1 MAKRPDRKEKYRK
14 LQVELDSEGD
24 SEYSYSYSYESDA
37 KMKAAEQEAADR
49 KSAEQ
54 HARQKALKFGWNN
67 LKVNV
72 TFDEHKAVVV
82 QSRQRKSKCDHAEIY
97 IGNIPVD
104 VDLLSFFKFID
115 KLAEGNCSQIR
126 YRIIDGHRFFAHA
139 TLSGKSK
146 KLGEFAAETASKIH
160 GQYVMGISKNDSRK
174 LKSYVAADSG
184 PAVKI
189 QAVVLG

>member
-14 LQVELDSEGD
+14 LQEELDSEGD

-37 KMKAAEQEAADR
+37 KMKAAADR

-54 HARQKALKFGWNN
+54 HARQKALKFGWNK
-67 LKVNV
+67 KVNV
-72 TFDEHKAVVV
+72 TIDEHKAVVV

-146 KLGEFAAETASKIH
+146 KLGEFAAETASRINE
-160 GQYVMGISKNDSRK
+160 QYVRGISNNNKDGRK

>member
-14 LQVELDSEGD
+14 LQEELDSEGD
-24 SEYSYSYSYESDA
+24 SEYSYYSDESDA

-54 HARQKALKFGWNN
+54 HARQKALKFGWNK
-67 LKVNV
+67 KVNV

-139 TLSGKSK
+139 TISGKSK
-146 KLGEFAAETASKIH
+146 KYLGQFAAETASKIH

>member
-1 MAKRPDRKEKYRK
+1 MAKRPDRKEKYGK
-14 LQVELDSEGD
+14 LQEELDSEGD
-24 SEYSYSYSYESDA
+24 SEYSYYSDESDA

-54 HARQKALKFGWNN
+54 HARQKALKFGWNK
-67 LKVNV
+67 KVNV
-72 TFDEHKAVVV
+72 TIDEHKAVVV
-82 QSRQRKSKCDHAEIY
+82 QSRQKNKWDHAEIY

-146 KLGEFAAETASKIH
+146 KLGEFAAETASRIN
-160 GQYVMGISKNDSRK
+160 GQYVRGISNNDKDGRK
-174 LKSYVAADSG
+174 LKSYVAADCG
-184 PAVKI
+184 PAVKS

>member
-14 LQVELDSEGD
+14 LKEELESEGD

-37 KMKAAEQEAADR
+37 KMKAAADR

-54 HARQKALKFGWNN
+54 HARQKALKFGWNK
-67 LKVNV
+67 KVNV
-72 TFDEHKAVVV
+72 TIDEHKAVVV

-115 KLAEGNCSQIR
+115 ELAEGNCSQIR

-139 TLSGKSK
+139 TISGKSK
-146 KLGEFAAETASKIH
+146 KNWGGFAVETASKIH
-160 GQYVMGISKNDSRK
+160 GKEIMGICKLDSRK
-174 LKSYVAADSG
+174 LKSYVAADC
-184 PAVKI
+184 AVNRHTI
-189 QAVVLG
+189 VLG

>member
-1 MAKRPDRKEKYRK
+1 MAKRLKE
-14 LQVELDSEGD
+14 ELDSEGD
-24 SEYSYSYSYESDA
+24 SEYSYDSYSDESDA

-54 HARQKALKFGWNN
+54 HARQNALKFKWNK
-67 LKVNV
+67 KVNV
-72 TFDEHKAVVV
+72 TFDEHNAVVV
-82 QSRQRKSKCDHAEIY
+82 QNKKFEWVKSRCDHAEIY

-104 VDLLSFFKFID
+104 ADLLSFFKFID
-115 KLAEGNCSQIR
+115 KLAEGMCSQIR

-139 TLSGKSK
+139 TISGKSK
-146 KLGEFAAETASKIH
+146 KNLHIREFAAETASKIH
-160 GQYVMGISKNDSRK
+160 GQYVKGISKNDRDIRK

>member
-1 MAKRPDRKEKYRK
+1 MAKRPRKEKSIY
-14 LQVELDSEGD
+14 LQDCESD
-24 SEYSYSYSYESDA
+24 SEYSYYSDESDA

-82 QSRQRKSKCDHAEIY
+82 QSRQRKSKWYHAEIY

-146 KLGEFAAETASKIH
+146 NLGEFAAETASKIH
-160 GQYVMGISKNDSRK
+160 GKYVMGISKNDSRK

>member
-1 MAKRPDRKEKYRK
+1 MAKRPDRKEKYGK
-14 LQVELDSEGD
+14 LQEELDSEGD
-24 SEYSYSYSYESDA
+24 SEYSYYSDESDA

-54 HARQKALKFGWNN
+54 HARQKALKFGWNK
-67 LKVNV
+67 KVNV
-72 TFDEHKAVVV
+72 TIDEHKAVVV

-146 KLGEFAAETASKIH
+146 NLGEFAAETASRIN
-160 GQYVMGISKNDSRK
+160 GQYVRGISNNDKDGRK

>member
-14 LQVELDSEGD
+14 LQEELDSEGD

-37 KMKAAEQEAADR
+37 KMKAAVDR

-54 HARQKALKFGWNN
+54 HARQKALKFGWNR
-67 LKVNV
+67 KVNV
-72 TFDEHKAVVV
+72 TIDEHKAVVV

-139 TLSGKSK
+139 TISGKSK
-146 KLGEFAAETASKIH
+146 KFAAETASKIH

>member
-14 LQVELDSEGD
+14 LQEELDSEGD

-37 KMKAAEQEAADR
+37 KMKAAADR

-54 HARQKALKFGWNN
+54 HARQKALKFGWNK
-67 LKVNV
+67 KVNV
-72 TFDEHKAVVV
+72 TIDEHKAVVV

-146 KLGEFAAETASKIH
+146 KLGEFAAETASRINE
-160 GQYVMGISKNDSRK
+160 QYVRGISNNDKDGRK

>member
-14 LQVELDSEGD
+14 LQEELDSEGD

-37 KMKAAEQEAADR
+37 KMKAAADR

-54 HARQKALKFGWNN
+54 HARQKALKFGWNK
-67 LKVNV
+67 KVNV
-72 TFDEHKAVVV
+72 TIDEHKAVVV

-146 KLGEFAAETASKIH
+146 KLGEFAAETASRIN
-160 GQYVMGISKNDSRK
+160 GQYVRGISNNDKDGRK

>member
-14 LQVELDSEGD
+14 LQEELDSEGD

-37 KMKAAEQEAADR
+37 KMKAAADR

-54 HARQKALKFGWNN
+54 HARQKALKFGWNK
-67 LKVNV
+67 KVNV
-72 TFDEHKAVVV
+72 TIDEHKAVVV

-146 KLGEFAAETASKIH
+146 KLGEFAAETASRINE
-160 GQYVMGISKNDSRK
+160 QYVRGISNKDGRK